1 MDWDYTKLSEMTAV
15 PFLID
20 TTGYGDL
27 GFFAFFGSKRSI
39 IQYDPRETGKLK
51 RYSFI

>member
-1 MDWDYTKLSEMTAV
+1 MTAV

-20 TTGYGDL
+20 ITGYGEL
-27 GFFAFFGSKRSI
+27 GFFAFFGSNRRI
-39 IQYDPRETGKLK
+39 VQYDPRETGKLK